1 MEERRPRADARRRAV
16 RRRQLAVAGAAA
28 AAFLLGAVAG
38 AGGRVEKPAPRAVT
52 PHAAAARQSAA
63 AQQPPAA
70 QPKPPAVD
78 RAVGGVIV
86 LRFKGTTVPAY
97 VRRALRAGHATGAI
111 LFRDN
116 VRSPGQL
123 RALTRTLRE
132 AGGPG
137 TLIAVDQEGGPIR
150 IVSWA
155 PPAKAAPAQGPTA
168 GADAHAGATALRALG
183 INVSLAP
190 VADVPS
196 VEGSAIAGRQLGSTP
211 QAASR
216 AVTAAVR
223 GWRAGHVAPAAK
235 HFPGL
240 GGARVNTDFGSVA
253 IRRSRRQLDD
263 DLAPFKAA
271 IGAGV
276 PLVMI
281 SHAVYPALDAD
292 HIASQSKTVVTSLL
306 RDRLAFKGVTVTDSL
321 EAAAV
326 RATGS
331 VQHSAEASL
340 RAGVDLMLTTG
351 RGSFPRVY
359 HHLVAAARRDPGLLA
374 RIREAAA
381 SVERLRH
388 EVA

>member
-1 MEERRPRADARRRAV
+1 V
-16 RRRQLAVAGAAA
+16 GA
-28 AAFLLGAVAG
+28 
-38 AGGRVEKPAPRAVT
+38 T
-52 PHAAAARQSAA
+52 
-63 AQQPPAA
+63 
-70 QPKPPAVD
+70 
-78 RAVGGVIV
+78 IV
-86 LRFKGTTVPAY
+86 LRFRGTTVPAY
-97 VRRALRAGHATGAI
+97 VRRALHAGHAAGAI

-116 VRSPGQL
+116 VSSPGQL
-123 RALTRTLRE
+123 RALTRTLRQ

-155 PPAKAAPAQGPTA
+155 PPAKASPAQTADA
-168 GADAHAGATALRALG
+168 GADARAGANALRALG

-196 VEGSAIAGRQLGSTP
+196 TEGSAIAGRQLGSTP
-211 QAASR
+211 QAVSR

-223 GWRAGHVAPAAK
+223 GWRSGHVAPAAK

-240 GGARVNTDFGSVA
+240 GGARVNTDFGSVS
-253 IRRSRRQLDD
+253 IRRSRSELES
-263 DLAPFKAA
+263 DLAPFRAA
-271 IGAGV
+271 IKAGV

-292 HIASQSKTVVTSLL
+292 HIASQSRTVVTSLL
-306 RDRLAFKGVTVTDSL
+306 RTQLGFKGVTVTDSL

-351 RGSFPRVY
+351 RGSYPRVY
-359 HHLVAAARRDPGLLA
+359 RHLVAEARRDPALLA
-374 RIREAAA
+374 RVREAAA
-381 SVERLRH
+381 RVGALRH
-388 EVA
+388 AVA